1 MLQADQAMSGDCSS
15 SVHNKTSLLVTAEL
29 VVSVSALTLLAVY
42 DNIVW
47 TGRLWNFHSY
57 TGRYYAHL
65 VSLTLVLQF
74 SSLTLLLKQR
84 FAKLNQL
91 LKCTVPSFK

>member
-1 MLQADQAMSGDCSS
+1 MSADCSS
-15 SVHNKTSLLVTAEL
+15 SVRKKTNLLVTAEL
-29 VVSVSALTLLAVY
+29 IVSVSALTMLAVY

-47 TGRLWNFHSY
+47 TGTPWNFHDY

-65 VSLTLVLQF
+65 VNLLVVLQF

-84 FAKLNQL
+84 FSKLNQL
-91 LKCTVPSFK
+91 LKPTAPGGK